1 MFTRGG
7 RSYQLGDPDR
17 AFLRFMRDQG
27 LRYDER
33 SPLARGVSRLVRA
46 HQVMR
51 AGKQFDSIK
60 DALKSV
66 SADCNIRAG
75 TREDDA
81 VRRCLVEVT
90 DLKRHL
96 TASFLN

>member
-1 MFTRGG
+1 
-7 RSYQLGDPDR
+7 
-17 AFLRFMRDQG
+17 MRDQG
-27 LRYDER
+27 MRYDDR
-33 SPLARGVSRLVRA
+33 DPLARGVSRLVRA

-51 AGKQFDSIK
+51 AGKQFDLIK

-66 SADCNIRAG
+66 SADCDIRAG

-81 VRRCLVEVT
+81 VCRCLVDVN

-96 TASFLN
+96 MTSFLN